1 MRPSRITIAGLAAL
15 LLAATL
21 TRAQMIP
28 DNVGPA
34 SKGLPPALVNV
45 HFDPELNAQIPL
57 DTEFVDETGK
67 PVVLRGYFDRKPV
80 VLVFA
85 YYTCPMLCDQVEQA
99 TVGTLKMISFNPG
112 KDYDVVFLSFDPSD
126 TPDTALKKK
135 HQALARFARPTTD
148 GGWHFLTGTK
158 ESIDA
163 VTQAAKFSYSYDPQS
178 KAYAHA
184 SGILLLTPSGKIS
197 RYFFGVEYPPSNVR
211 LGLVDAS
218 AGRIGTPVDHLLLFC
233 YQYDPTKARYSAT
246 ILTVM
251 RMGGVVTLFCMALGF
266 VIFRRREHR
275 GGRNVNSGQDL
286 PTEGAH

>member
-1 MRPSRITIAGLAAL
+1 MRKLHTIAGLVAL
-15 LLAATL
+15 LLAATFAN
-21 TRAQMIP
+21 AQMIP
-28 DNVGPA
+28 DNVGQS
-34 SKGLPPALVNV
+34 SKGLPPALLNV

-57 DTEFVDETGK
+57 DTEFVDEAGK
-67 PVVLRGYFDRKPV
+67 PVILREYFDRKPV

-99 TVGTLKMISFNPG
+99 VVGTLKMISFNPG
-112 KDYDVVFLSFDPSD
+112 KDYDVVFVSFDPSD

-135 HQALARFARPTTD
+135 HQALARFARPATD
-148 GGWHFLTGTK
+148 GGWHFLTGTPAA
-158 ESIDA
+158 IDA
-163 VTQAAKFSYSYDPQS
+163 VTKAANFSYSYDAQS

-246 ILTVM
+246 ILTVI

-286 PTEGAH
+286 PTQGAH